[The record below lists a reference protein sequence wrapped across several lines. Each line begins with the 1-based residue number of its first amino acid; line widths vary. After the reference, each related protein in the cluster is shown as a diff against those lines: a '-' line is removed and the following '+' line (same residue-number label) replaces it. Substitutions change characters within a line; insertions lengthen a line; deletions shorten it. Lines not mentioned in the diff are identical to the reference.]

1 MIPGQFEYHRPTSVA
16 DAVGL
21 LASLGEEARVVA
33 GGHSLIPMMKMRMA
47 QPEHLV
53 DLQDVSELKYILEDG
68 GDLVIG
74 AMTTQTEIIAS
85 DLLARKC
92 PILAEAANQ
101 IADPQIRNLG
111 TLGGNVAN
119 GDPGNDMPAIMQ
131 ALDARYDLAG
141 PNGKRQVGAREFY
154 EGAYFTKLVDG
165 EILTSVR
172 FATPATG
179 HGWCYAKQKRKI
191 GDYATAAAAVILT
204 LSGDNCTAASVALTN
219 LAATPLYAEA
229 ASKALTGTALD
240 AASVDKAA
248 AEAMAIADP
257 ASDGRGPAVFRTRVA
272 GVMVRRA
279 VEAARE
285 RAAS

>member
-1 MIPGQFEYHRPTSVA
+1 MIPGQFEYHRPASVA

-21 LASLGEEARVVA
+21 LARLGEEARVVA

-47 QPEHLV
+47 QPDHLV
-53 DLQDVSELKYILEDG
+53 DLRDVSELKYIVEDG

-85 DLLARKC
+85 DLLAQKC

-141 PNGKRQVGAREFY
+141 PNGTRQVAAREFY
-154 EGAYFTKLVDG
+154 EGAYFTKLEDG
-165 EILTSVR
+165 EILTAIR
-172 FATPATG
+172 FATPAAG

-204 LSGDNCTAASVALTN
+204 LSGDNCIAASVTLTN
-219 LAATPLYAEA
+219 LASTPLYAEA
-229 ASKALTGTALD
+229 ASNALTGTALD
-240 AASVDKAA
+240 ADTIDKAA

-257 ASDGRGPAVFRTRVA
+257 ASDGRGPAEFRKRVA

-285 RAAS
+285 RAAG